1 MKYMILA
8 AILPCIVFGIPED
21 TDMTDYIEVEIL
33 PLMGF
38 TAVGM
43 LYTGDEPAKVMILW
57 EDFVQRIDEIPECAP
72 EDDGYGVLLDYNEIT
87 GEFSYLAAV
96 AVDTIVSNPE
106 GMMSV
111 DISPGTYA
119 VFTFLF
125 DRLDTIYEFVYFEW
139 LPESG
144 FTHAEGYDF
153 EFYPQNFI
161 PSEEGVLMQLYVSV
175 EETE

>member
-8 AILPCIVFGIPED
+8 VILPCIVFGIPED
-21 TDMTDYIEVEIL
+21 TDMTDYIEIEIH
-33 PLMGF
+33 PMMGF

-43 LYTGDEPAKVMILW
+43 RYTGDETSEVMALW
-57 EDFVQRIDEIPECAP
+57 EDFVPRIDEIPACES
-72 EDDGYGVLLDYNEIT
+72 EDDGYGVLLDYDRAT

-96 AVDTIVSNPE
+96 AVDSAVSIPE

-119 VFTFLF
+119 VFTFRF
-125 DRLDTIYEFVYFEW
+125 DRLDTIYDFVYNEW
-139 LPESG
+139 LPQSG
-144 FTHAEGYDF
+144 FLHAEGYDF

-161 PSEEGVLMQLYVSV
+161 PSDEGVLMQLYVSV
-175 EETE
+175 VETE